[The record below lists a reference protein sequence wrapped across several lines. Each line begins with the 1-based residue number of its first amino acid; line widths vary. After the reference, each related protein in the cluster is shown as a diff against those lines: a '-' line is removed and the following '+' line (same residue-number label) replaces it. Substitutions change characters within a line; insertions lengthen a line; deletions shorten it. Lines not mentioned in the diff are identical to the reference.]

1 MPQTIAARRLRPSTM
16 ARHRDGGRFVAR
28 RLCIMLTAILVTG
41 ASATT
46 GTALAVPQD
55 PIPCLAD
62 LSVASEHASPQDPI
76 MI

>member
-1 MPQTIAARRLRPSTM
+1 MARDRGGRRRMCRRLGI
-16 ARHRDGGRFVAR
+16 A
-28 RLCIMLTAILVTG
+28 LTAILVAT

-62 LSVASEHASPQDPI
+62 LSVEHGHASPQDPI